1 MQIELS
7 IGEGID
13 KFCIL
18 EIKMKYIKDA
28 NKCRQILK
36 QKELLRPSVWDYIA
50 NNFVYYN
57 ILTFINEKIWFLK
70 DEIRYTKTC
79 DINLYKL
86 TKELLQ
92 YKEKRFR
99 IKSIFNNLYDSEIIE
114 HKNIKIHECAII
126 IETMDIANKR
136 ISEIN
141 YLSVEYDFL
150 YIYASFNIIQFIKTQ
165 ITNPNISYKYK
176 KDDELKTQ
184 TSFISKIEEDNKQ
197 GELPYVE
204 IINLCSFH
212 ISTDLQ
218 KIFYYQT
225 EKPPR
230 VPRLSLSSL

>member
-1 MQIELS
+1 MQIEVS

-28 NKCRQILK
+28 NKGRQILK

-57 ILTFINEKIWFLK
+57 ILIFINEKIWFLK
-70 DEIRYTKTC
+70 DEIRYTKIC
-79 DINLYKL
+79 DPNFYKL
-86 TKELLQ
+86 TEELLQ
-92 YKEKRFR
+92 YNEKRFR
-99 IKSIFNNLYDSEIIE
+99 VKSIFNNLYDSEIIE

-136 ISEIN
+136 IAELN

-176 KDDELKTQ
+176 NEHDELKTQ
-184 TSFISKIEEDNKQ
+184 SFISKIEEDNKQ
-197 GELPYVE
+197 GELPYIE
-204 IINLCSFH
+204 IINLRSFH

-218 KIFYYQT
+218 KIFYYQP
-225 EKPPR
+225 EKPR